1 MAGQDKET
9 TGLLTEEG
17 WDFRFDCTEF
27 VLSVFL
33 YSRFIVT
40 VNLFVSLP
48 NQYKSHKRL
57 HLKGLLRKNGRGYSL
72 KTNHF
77 SSLNRDTRKLYLMF
91 LSREINIE
99 LCQIYTKIH
108 VYTILYRN
116 SRFKQIIF
124 SKYAT
129 NQKTKIG
136 FLQLIFHNFY
146 FYFK

>member
-48 NQYKSHKRL
+48 NQYKNHKRL

-129 NQKTKIG
+129 NQKTTIS
-136 FLQLIFHNFY
+136 QRNLIVT
-146 FYFK
+146 

>member
-48 NQYKSHKRL
+48 NQYKNHKRL

-124 SKYAT
+124 SKCAT

>member
-48 NQYKSHKRL
+48 NQYKNHKRL